1 MRTIKD
7 KGLSVIITNTQDAI
21 TYLKVATTS
30 KDLDVK
36 LLINAAVLLAEK
48 INADLID
55 IWTRLDIMV
64 H

>member
-1 MRTIKD
+1 MKTIKD
-7 KGLSVIITNTQDAI
+7 KGQAIIITNTQDAMDIIKHINVKDTNDTILI
-21 TYLKVATTS
+21 TQIQY
-30 KDLDVK
+30 
-36 LLINAAVLLAEK
+36 LAEK